1 LQLPPG
7 VADHV
12 AVTTAAPSSPSPWLF
27 GPRSDLLFGCG
38 LLYTVLFAAFVIGG
52 PELRAAQPAWVGP
65 ALLLLL
71 GTPHYGATLVRVY
84 ERRRDRSS
92 YVLFSLWATV
102 AVIAVFVV
110 GLWVPVVGTFLV
122 TLYLSWSPW
131 HYTGQNYGIS
141 VMFLRRGGVALDPGS
156 KRWLYLSFLLSF
168 VLVFVSM
175 HAADQ
180 SARDLPAGYA
190 SLGVQFA
197 PLGIPT
203 AWAKGL
209 GLAVFAAY
217 LFALARTVW
226 LFRHGSARALLPVAL
241 LSLSQV
247 LWFTLPFALQAL
259 GVAPRVDALSFDFRT
274 HYFLWIAAAHSLQYL
289 WVTAYYARQAGN
301 WSGQLPNYLRV
312 LAAGAAVWTLPAL
325 VFGTQAL
332 GPLAFD
338 QGLGLMIA
346 AAVNVHHFIL
356 DGAIWKLRGRIA
368 EVLIRSGSDAPAE
381 EGGRR
386 ALVRPLVWAA
396 CTALLLVNVAAFVG
410 DQWFVREVEA
420 RNYQRAGRL
429 ADGLA
434 SLGRERASWRL
445 EFGER
450 LLRDRHF
457 GAAREQLRL
466 SETLAPEASAKARVL
481 IGMTHEAQ
489 LEWRQAAEA
498 YEAALAGTR
507 EGADRAATLGRAGR
521 AWLGAGEPTR
531 ALLLLEQ
538 ALAQD
543 PADADLR
550 ALLERARAAA
560 GPETAQ
566 SRS

>member
-12 AVTTAAPSSPSPWLF
+12 AVTTAAPSPPSPWLF

-38 LLYTVLFAAFVIGG
+38 LLYTLVFGVFVFAG
-52 PELRAAQPAWVGP
+52 PEIRSVQPIWLAA
-65 ALLLLL
+65 ALTLLL

-92 YVLFSLWATV
+92 YVVFSLWATL
-102 AVIAVFVV
+102 AVIALFVT
-110 GLWVPVVGTFLV
+110 GLWVPAAGSFLV
-122 TLYLSWSPW
+122 TLYLTWSPW
-131 HYTGQNYGIS
+131 HYTGQNYGLA
-141 VMFLRRGGVALDPGS
+141 VMFLRRGGVALDPGL

-175 HAADQ
+175 HTADHAASDV
-180 SARDLPAGYA
+180 PAGYA
-190 SLGVQFA
+190 SLGVGFQA
-197 PLGIPT
+197 LGIPV
-203 AWAKGL
+203 AVAKPVGA
-209 GLAVFAAY
+209 AVFAAY
-217 LFALARTVW
+217 VFALARSVW
-226 LFRHGSARALLPVAL
+226 GFRQAPRRVLLPVAL
-241 LSLSQV
+241 LSLSQI
-247 LWFTLPFALQAL
+247 LWFSLPFALQTF
-259 GVAPRVDALSFDFRT
+259 GVAPRLDVLSFDFRT
-274 HYFLWIAAAHSLQYL
+274 HYFIWIAAAHSLQYL

-301 WSGQLPNYLRV
+301 WRGQLPNYLRV
-312 LAAGAAVWTLPAL
+312 FAAGAAAWTLPAL
-325 VFGTQAL
+325 VFGPHAL

-338 QGLGLMIA
+338 HGLGILIA

-368 EVLIRSGSDAPAE
+368 EVLIRSRSEAPGE
-381 EGGRR
+381 EGGRV
-386 ALVRPLVWAA
+386 ALLRPLVWTA
-396 CTALLLVNVAAFVG
+396 CAALLLVDVLLGVG
-410 DQWFVREVEA
+410 DQLFVRDVEA
-420 RNYQRAGRL
+420 KNYQRASRL
-429 ADGLA
+429 ADWLGWG
-434 SLGRERASWRL
+434 GRERASWRL

-466 SETLAPEASAKARVL
+466 SETLAPKSSANARVL
-481 IGMTHEAQ
+481 IGMSYEAQ
-489 LEWRQAAEA
+489 QDWRQAAEA
-498 YEAALAGTR
+498 YEAALADAR

-531 ALLLLEQ
+531 ALPLLEQ

-543 PADADLR
+543 PADASLR

-560 GPETAQ
+560 GATSAPAP
-566 SRS
+566 S

>member
-1 LQLPPG
+1 LQLPADL
-7 VADHV
+7 ADHV
-12 AVTTAAPSSPSPWLF
+12 AVTTAAPPSPWLF

-38 LLYTVLFAAFVIGG
+38 LLYTILFGLFVAGG
-52 PELRAAQPAWVGP
+52 SELRAAEPAWVGP

-92 YVLFSLWATV
+92 YVFFSLWATV
-102 AVIAVFVV
+102 AVIALFVA
-110 GLWVPVVGTFLV
+110 GLWIPVVGTLLV

-131 HYTGQNYGIS
+131 HYTGQNYGLA

-168 VLVFVSM
+168 VLVFISM

-180 SARDLPAGYA
+180 SARDLPAGYV

-203 AWAKGL
+203 GWAKGL
-209 GLAVFAAY
+209 GLAVFTAY
-217 LFALARTVW
+217 VLALARSVW
-226 LFRHGSARALLPVAL
+226 AFRQGPGRALLPVAL

-247 LWFTLPFALQAL
+247 LWFSLPFALQVF

-289 WVTAYYARQAGN
+289 WVTAYYARQSGN
-301 WSGQLPNYLRV
+301 WHGQIPNYLRV

-368 EVLIRSGSDAPAE
+368 EVLIRSGSDAPADE
-381 EGGRR
+381 RGRA
-386 ALVRPLVWAA
+386 ALLRPLVWLA
-396 CTALLLVNVAAFVG
+396 CAVLLLVNVLAFVG
-410 DQWFVREVEA
+410 DQWFVEEVEA
-420 RNYQRAGRL
+420 GNYQRAGRL
-429 ADGLA
+429 AEGLA
-434 SLGRERASWRL
+434 SLGRDRASWRL

-457 GAAREQLRL
+457 GAAREQLRR
-466 SETLAPEASAKARVL
+466 SEALAPSPSARL
-481 IGMTHEAQ
+481 MIGMSYEAQ
-489 LEWRQAAEA
+489 QDWRRAAEA
-498 YEAALAGTR
+498 YESALAGAG

-531 ALLLLEQ
+531 ALPLLEQ

-543 PADADLR
+543 PGDANLQ
-550 ALLERARAAA
+550 ALLERAREAA
-560 GPETAQ
+560 GATGAPAP
-566 SRS
+566 S